1 MQEDRKDF
9 LRRQKS
15 ADLEVEG
22 YQKILQDNKKQEEEI
37 DELFYEDSLLLGPLV
52 IRVGDLKKR
61 LKKKL
66 SEMNKVLLEQIKRKV
81 EDSKKMIGTEVDNVL
96 SIIKKQDYKN
106 IEEVTETR
114 KFIKDLPDKM
124 LNI

>member
-1 MQEDRKDF
+1 
-9 LRRQKS
+9 
-15 ADLEVEG
+15 
-22 YQKILQDNKKQEEEI
+22 
-37 DELFYEDSLLLGPLV
+37 
-52 IRVGDLKKR
+52 
-61 LKKKL
+61 
-66 SEMNKVLLEQIKRKV
+66 MNKVLLEQIKRKV